1 VIDLHA
7 HVLPGLDD
15 GPPTLAAALEQARA
29 AVARG
34 ARTIVAT
41 PHVDHTFGLGP
52 ERIHAE
58 VEALVEALAREEIPL
73 EVRPGGEISL
83 ARVAEL
89 DDGFLRGVA
98 LGGSPWLLLEVPF
111 SPRADDLEP
120 LVADLQARGH
130 RVLLGHPERSAA
142 LQRDPAPLARLV
154 AAGALAQVTAGSLAG
169 AFGELVRRFALSL
182 VREGL
187 VQVAASDTHDARA
200 RPPGPGAT
208 LTEAAGDLPELRE
221 LIPWMTQE
229 VPAALLAGAPVP
241 ARPALAPTSG

>member
-1 VIDLHA
+1 MIDLHA

-34 ARTIVAT
+34 TQTITAT

-58 VEALVEALAREEIPL
+58 LALLRRALADEEIPL
-73 EVRPGGEISL
+73 DVRQGGEISL

-89 DDGFLRGVA
+89 DDAFLRGVA
-98 LGGSPWLLLEVPF
+98 LGGSPWLLVEVPF

-120 LVADLQARGH
+120 LVTDLQRRGH
-130 RVLLGHPERSAA
+130 QVLLGHPERSAA

-154 AAGALAQVTAGSLAG
+154 AAGALAQVTAGSLLG
-169 AFGELVRRFALSL
+169 AFGSPVRRFALSL

-187 VQVAASDTHDARA
+187 VQVAASDTHDAHN

-208 LTEAAGDLPELRE
+208 LAEAAEDLPELRE

-241 ARPALAPTSG
+241 ARPVLTT